1 MNAPARSDVRRKT
14 WRIVRIASGSVLLV
28 LGVIGL
34 VVPVLQGWALILA
47 GLAVLA
53 RDVPWARRWLNAIRD
68 RIRRMRRSSHR
79 TPEQGGEP
87 RAPAAEDRD
96 AQGGDQAG

>member
-1 MNAPARSDVRRKT
+1 MNAPAGSDVRRKA

-34 VVPVLQGWALILA
+34 VVPILQGWALILA

-53 RDVPWARRWLNAIRD
+53 RDVPWARRWLNAVRD
-68 RIRRMRRSSHR
+68 RIRRMRPSSHR
-79 TPEQGGEP
+79 TAEQGGEAKP
-87 RAPAAEDRD
+87 PAAEDRD
-96 AQGGDQAG
+96 AQGGGQAG